1 MTVVCLIG
9 RSTSEA
15 SSLDMVDPLP
25 MYKGA
30 YEVDKRKLNTKSNQQ
45 LFYKLNKPY
54 PSIDALNYY
63 DQYFMEHGWI
73 KCSGN
78 METWQSFLDATLE
91 QEQLIHQI
99 AHYWIQKPENKLSM
113 VYLSYNSEKTLS
125 THVPDNDIQNVLI
138 LMQRDINLGTQ
149 LSHLSLDCD

>member
-1 MTVVCLIG
+1 MTGSNVVEI
-9 RSTSEA
+9 
-15 SSLDMVDPLP
+15 
-25 MYKGA
+25 
-30 YEVDKRKLNTKSNQQ
+30 
-45 LFYKLNKPY
+45 
-54 PSIDALNYY
+54 
-63 DQYFMEHGWI
+63 
-73 KCSGN
+73 
-78 METWQSFLDATLE
+78 WQSFLDATLE

>member
-1 MTVVCLIG
+1 MEHL
-9 RSTSEA
+9 
-15 SSLDMVDPLP
+15 L
-25 MYKGA
+25 
-30 YEVDKRKLNTKSNQQ
+30 LNTKSNQQ
-45 LFYKLNKPY
+45 RFYKLNKPY